1 MPAAFMMPVRSKKR
15 KSEYDPYSGKE
26 QSGKKAKAG
35 ARDGPSVTNDA
46 PPSTVVALETVTASS
61 DGAASYYRARCN
73 ATPLASGSVLPPP
86 LKAAPKAVPAVFNVD
101 TFNLDEEKALRDLGR
116 NQSRALCEKYG
127 VDIEY
132 NEVRV

>member
-1 MPAAFMMPVRSKKR
+1 MI
-15 KSEYDPYSGKE
+15 PYSGKE
-26 QSGKKAKAG
+26 RSGKKAKAA

-46 PPSTVVALETVTASS
+46 PPSTVVVLETVTASS
-61 DGAASYYRARCN
+61 DGAASYYRARRN
-73 ATPLASGSVLPPP
+73 ATPLASSSVLPPP
-86 LKAAPKAVPAVFNVD
+86 PKAAPKAAPKAVPAVFNVD

-116 NQSRALCEKYG
+116 NQSRALCENYG